1 MRPQCW
7 LVYEGYQSKLALDG
21 SLYCKVLYRVSVV
34 NCVNLGVYRSTLAPG
49 CGSVGKVSGG
59 GVLFL
64 CDECNGDE
72 GEGGSWQACSSH
84 TFFVLNKKQTK

>member
-1 MRPQCW
+1 M
-7 LVYEGYQSKLALDG
+7 YEGYQSKLALDG

-34 NCVNLGVYRSTLAPG
+34 NCVNLRVYRSTLAPG
-49 CGSVGKVSGG
+49 CGSMGKVSGG

-72 GEGGSWQACSSH
+72 GEGGSLNVGKPARLIL
-84 TFFVLNKKQTK
+84 FFVLNKTQTK

>member
-21 SLYCKVLYRVSVV
+21 SLYCKVLYHVSVV

-72 GEGGSWQACSSH
+72 GEGGVGKPARLILFCII
-84 TFFVLNKKQTK
+84 